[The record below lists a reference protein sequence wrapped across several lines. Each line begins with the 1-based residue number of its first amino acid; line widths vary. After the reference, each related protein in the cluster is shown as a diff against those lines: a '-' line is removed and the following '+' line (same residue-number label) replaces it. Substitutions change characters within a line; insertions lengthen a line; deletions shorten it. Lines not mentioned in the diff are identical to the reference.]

1 MKVLNLRAFSDTVRR
16 KSPGWLKKYGAEAM
30 GAHIPIEEIC
40 DDTDNMIAF
49 HKAIGNHRII
59 CPWSE
64 IKTAAIQK
72 R

>member
-1 MKVLNLRAFSDTVRR
+1 
-16 KSPGWLKKYGAEAM
+16 M

-64 IKTAAIQK
+64 IKTAADTK
-72 R
+72 EVARKLSAALPKN